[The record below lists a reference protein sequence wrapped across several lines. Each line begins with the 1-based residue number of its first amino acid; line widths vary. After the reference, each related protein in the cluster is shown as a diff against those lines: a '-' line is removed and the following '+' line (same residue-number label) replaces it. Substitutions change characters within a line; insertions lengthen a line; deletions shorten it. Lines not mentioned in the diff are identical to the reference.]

1 MLLRWISFS
10 PVGERWP
17 AVSFLCGG
25 VVRGG
30 DEESGSHLDA
40 EVKLH
45 DLQMVFAEAAER
57 VKHTHTHTQI

>member
-1 MLLRWISFS
+1 M
-10 PVGERWP
+10 
-17 AVSFLCGG
+17 
-25 VVRGG
+25 RGG

-57 VKHTHTHTQI
+57 VKHTHTQI